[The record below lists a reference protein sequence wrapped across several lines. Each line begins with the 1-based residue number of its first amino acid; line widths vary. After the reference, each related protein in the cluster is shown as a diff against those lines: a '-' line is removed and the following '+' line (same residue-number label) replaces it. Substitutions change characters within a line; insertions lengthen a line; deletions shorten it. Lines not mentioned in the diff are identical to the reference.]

1 MTEFAATPL
10 TCSSQDAE
18 WSMKLPPIANSAN
31 DLTKV
36 ELASDQPDAG
46 LFIFS
51 SEDVLAIEPTVLPE
65 LISGNLCPE
74 GDDITIDFILSNGG
88 DSGERQSLNV
98 PIKLANETAED

>member
-10 TCSSQDAE
+10 TCSSEDAE
-18 WSMKLPPIANSAN
+18 WSMKLPPVANSGKET
-31 DLTKV
+31 LV

-74 GDDITIDFILSNGG
+74 GDDITLDFILSNGG
-88 DSGERQSLNV
+88 DTSER
-98 PIKLANETAED
+98 